1 LQILAQH
8 DGVTQLLFEPRNT
21 HRGFALFFFSYSMI
35 MNILT
40 EQSYGSRSTHPWCVT
55 ELDDH
60 LAPPQCNADT
70 RPGYGVVDLEWEVT
84 PFEGGESI
92 LVNGTLQDSI
102 AAAVALNPDFK
113 MPQKRS
119 NTVRGLAKRG
129 RIVCGNFPSA
139 STRRVE
145 EGVQY
150 LHSVDGRPRNGPGP
164 GNCGRVS
171 CS

>member
-1 LQILAQH
+1 LQILAQR
-8 DGVTQLLFEPRNT
+8 DGVTQFLFEPRNT

-35 MNILT
+35 MNTLT

-55 ELDDH
+55 ELVDH

-84 PFEGGESI
+84 PFEGGVAI
-92 LVNGTLQDSI
+92 LVNETFQDSI

-139 STRRVE
+139 STRRVDE
-145 EGVQY
+145 R
-150 LHSVDGRPRNGPGP
+150 H
-164 GNCGRVS
+164 
-171 CS
+171 